1 MSETKQKKKP
11 QKVPKAKLFS
21 FKYILYDFVK
31 WFGFWQTMIW
41 YRIKKIYDGK
51 EAKQRI
57 KGGALISSNHVGFSD
72 PFILLTAFLS
82 RRLHFV
88 FMSELLKN
96 KFQSWAY
103 RNVFLS
109 YPIDREK
116 PSFSTV
122 KFLGQYVANGHV
134 LALFPEGH
142 IKRDGEVDDFKGG
155 VVLMAYLSGRPII
168 PVYHEKRKSIW
179 RMTKLVIGKPFNVK
193 EMVGPVPNQNKINE
207 VAKKLHEYELY
218 LKEICEGGKK

>member
-1 MSETKQKKKP
+1 MSEVDKKKKP

-31 WFGFWQTMIW
+31 WFGFWQTMLW

-57 KGGALISSNHVGFSD
+57 KGGAFISSNHVGFSD

-96 KFQSWAY
+96 KFQSWIY
-103 RNVFLS
+103 KNVFLS
-109 YPIDREK
+109 YPIDRTK

-122 KFLGQYVANGHV
+122 KFLSQYVANGHV
-134 LALFPEGH
+134 LGLFPEGH

-168 PVYHEKRKSIW
+168 PVYHEKRKNIW
-179 RMTKLVIGKPFNVK
+179 HMTKLVIGKPFNIK
-193 EMVGPVPNQNKINE
+193 EMVGPVMNQQKLNE
-207 VAKKLHEYELY
+207 AAKKLYEYELY

>member
-1 MSETKQKKKP
+1 MSEVDKKKKA

-31 WFGFWQTMIW
+31 WFGFWQTMLW

-57 KGGALISSNHVGFSD
+57 KGGAFISSNHVGFSD

-96 KFQSWAY
+96 KFQSWIY
-103 RNVFLS
+103 KNVFLS
-109 YPIDREK
+109 YPIDRNK

-122 KFLGQYVANGHV
+122 KFLSQYVANGHV
-134 LALFPEGH
+134 LGLFPEGH

-179 RMTKLVIGKPFNVK
+179 HMTKLVIGKPFNIK
-193 EMVGPVPNQNKINE
+193 EMVGPVMNQQKLNE
-207 VAKKLHEYELY
+207 AAKKLYEYELY